1 MNDPVLFSA
10 FSAFAA
16 DGAPVSFEQCHIG
29 HINATYF
36 VYCDNG
42 RQYVLQKINT
52 KAFKNPKELMENIV
66 GVTSHIR
73 EKVVDAGG
81 DINREVVTV
90 IFTKDG
96 KSFYTDPDGGAWRLY
111 TRVLNAQSYNSAEFE
126 GLFGNAG
133 FAFGRFQRL
142 LSDFPAEKLHETIP
156 HFHDTVSRL
165 SDLKAS
171 YCKDVAGRAALV
183 KPEMDF
189 ILSHEDICSWI
200 TSRLADGTFPLRVTH
215 NDTKL
220 NNVMIDN
227 ETHEGVCVIDLDTV
241 MPGSALYDFGDSIRF
256 GASNAVE
263 DEKDLDKV
271 FMRLELFEEFT
282 SGFLRGLDG
291 KLTEAEILGL
301 PMSAMIITLEIGIRF
316 LADYLD
322 GDIYFANHYEG
333 QNLDRARTQ
342 LKLVADMEQKYDA
355 MMAIVKKYM

>member
-1 MNDPVLFSA
+1 MSDEILISA

-16 DGAPVSFEQCHIG
+16 EGVPVKFEQCHIG
-29 HINATYF
+29 HINLTYF
-36 VYCDNG
+36 VDCEGG

-73 EKVVDAGG
+73 AKVTSSGG

-90 IFTKDG
+90 IPTKDG
-96 KSFYTDPDGGAWRLY
+96 KSFYTDSDGGAWRLY

-133 FAFGRFQRL
+133 YAFGRFQRL

-165 SDLKAS
+165 NDLKAS
-171 YCKDVAGRAALV
+171 YKKNVAGRAALV

-189 ILSHEDICSWI
+189 ILAHENICSWI
-200 TSRLADGTFPLRVTH
+200 TARLADGTFPLRVTH

-227 ETHEGVCVIDLDTV
+227 DTHEGVCVIDLDTV

-256 GASNAVE
+256 GASNAAE

-355 MMAIVKKYM
+355 MTAIVKKYM